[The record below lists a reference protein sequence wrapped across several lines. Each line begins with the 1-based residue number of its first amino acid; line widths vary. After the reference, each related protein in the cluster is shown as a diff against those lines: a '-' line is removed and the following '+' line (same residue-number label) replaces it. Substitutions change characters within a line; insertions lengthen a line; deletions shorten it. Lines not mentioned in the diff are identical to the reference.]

1 MADAKG
7 SALPGGGPLAGPEK
21 IFGLVGGV
29 NKSWLASQLATYITA
44 MIVDSAPTTLDTL
57 NELAAALGDDPNFA
71 ATTAAALAGKQP
83 LDADLTAI
91 AALAT
96 TSWGR
101 ALLTMAS
108 ATALRAE
115 LKSPY
120 ILAQHG
126 AASAALTGG
135 TAALDF
141 VTVTLPGG
149 ALGPN
154 GSIEI
159 ETYWTCTENAN
170 TKTVSITLDG
180 SVMQTFG
187 LTTNGKAGALMRL
200 ANRNSASAQLISRNA
215 TTSPYGSSTVAHG
228 TAAIDTSVDKVLTIR
243 GQLANGADSLTL
255 EGYIIKVFPG
265 A

>member
-7 SALPGGGPLAGPEK
+7 SALPAGGPLAGPEK

-44 MIVDSAPTTLDTL
+44 LIVDSAPTTLDTL

-71 ATTAAALAGKQP
+71 ATTAAALSGKQP

-115 LKSPY
+115 LKAPY
-120 ILAQHG
+120 MLAQNG
-126 AASAALTGG
+126 AASAAWTGS
-135 TAALDF
+135 TATHDF
-141 VTVTLPGG
+141 VTLTLPGG

-154 GSIEI
+154 GSMEVQ
-159 ETYWTCTENAN
+159 TFWTAPDNAN
-170 TKTVSITLDG
+170 VKTVSIVLDG
-180 SVMQTFG
+180 GAVQSWQLG
-187 LTTNGKAGALMRL
+187 SNGKAGALMRI
-200 ANRNSASAQLISRNA
+200 ANRNSEASQLITRSN
-215 TTSPYGSSTVAHG
+215 TTSPYGVGTVAHA
-228 TAAIDTSVDKVLTIR
+228 TSTIDTSVDKVLIIR
-243 GQLANGADSLTL
+243 GQLANAADSLTL